1 MLSKLRNF
9 ISCQPRSKT
18 TPPPVSLLLPHFT
31 IFCLYQPTRI
41 LRSGGH
47 ILAHAE
53 DGSLEKHVNTAEF
66 DQAGSGKTPSH
77 VRHDSPNEP
86 SNSATTIGRLPYEPS
101 EVESNLYYVGTH
113 ANGHGPKLI
122 YRDSSDVYEEPY
134 GPEEYGRLMRLV
146 AVPDNHKFS
155 QNHLW
160 ETVRDKVHIHRSHYA
175 TIF

>member
-1 MLSKLRNF
+1 MSAPLDNNSPNREFALASFHYFLS
-9 ISCQPRSKT
+9 ISTHSHSSAGQ
-18 TPPPVSLLLPHFT
+18 
-31 IFCLYQPTRI
+31 IF
-41 LRSGGH
+41 
-47 ILAHAE
+47 AHAE

-77 VRHDSPNEP
+77 VRHDLPNNEP
-86 SNSATTIGRLPYEPS
+86 SNSATTVRRLPYEPS